1 MCVILLHTNSVK
13 STDEARRWRYREAGE
28 REFRKIKQRRR
39 ETKRQTQTI
48 GVCVWFGESF
58 LHGRSEYTLCQLP
71 TQNTQRPPTP
81 AHPTHSTHYLF
92 FSSSPVSPTLVFSL
106 PLSSLPPSASPTCQL
121 SSVAPLVDDT

>member
-92 FSSSPVSPTLVFSL
+92 FSSSRLTYSCFLPATLLLTSL
-106 PLSSLPPSASPTCQL
+106 RLSNL
-121 SSVAPLVDDT
+121 STLISCSSG